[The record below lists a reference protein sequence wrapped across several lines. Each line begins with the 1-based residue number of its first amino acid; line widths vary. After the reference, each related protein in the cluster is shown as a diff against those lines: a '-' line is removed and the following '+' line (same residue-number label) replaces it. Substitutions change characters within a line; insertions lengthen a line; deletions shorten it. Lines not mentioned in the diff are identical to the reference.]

1 MIEERNEIRN
11 FCLYSEDGNHRY
23 LLARIWDEKKSIPL
37 FISKCSGEADGLSL
51 ELTNTLITNNL
62 YALGY
67 GGYYAVNLCS
77 GIHGRTKEI
86 KDKETDRIIS
96 EYAEKASEIIISWG
110 KLTTNILKERESE
123 VFKLLKSSKKKI
135 LSVSDSNGR
144 TNLHIL
150 TPCVRNGFFLI
161 EYNIKVSSH
170 SQKKAEKTEIF
181 KSK

>member
-11 FCLYSEDGNHRY
+11 FCLYSEDRNHRY

-37 FISKCSGEADGLSL
+37 FISKCSGEADGIQL

-123 VFKLLKSSKKKI
+123 VFKLLKSSNTKHH
-135 LSVSDSNGR
+135 L
-144 TNLHIL
+144 
-150 TPCVRNGFFLI
+150 
-161 EYNIKVSSH
+161 
-170 SQKKAEKTEIF
+170 KTG
-181 KSK
+181 

>member
-37 FISKCSGEADGLSL
+37 FISKCSGEADGIQL

-86 KDKETDRIIS
+86 KDKETDR
-96 EYAEKASEIIISWG
+96 IISWG